1 VRLLRLVYIL
11 NKFNATAGP
20 DLEVLARDIGWC
32 IRKDILSLADKCV
45 DNKGI
50 FSEMEVIKKTLN
62 ALCYLWSVSRYEGTE
77 LSEYAESLVFADTRK
92 GLIILGLVTFVLL
105 ATSSLVYLLL
115 GFDLLYI
122 YSCAVLAVL
131 SLHVTVSAKA
141 VHDTSILYLMG
152 ITLLVVNGM
161 AFALLAHHSGSLN
174 SALFA
179 SVILLFLV
187 MPLVPWGMREAIL
200 IVLLVYLL
208 FTISTLSVNGRFEKE
223 TLMMLQFAMLSASLT
238 TLTVI
243 GRSVLLRKG
252 DIKSRFELEKAH
264 ERMEQLSLK
273 DPLTGAWNRRFLDQ
287 QFVKICASYGRAGHR
302 MHLALIDVDN
312 FKHLNDSQGHDY
324 GDLVL
329 CRLVANYC
337 ALLSDNEH
345 IIRMGGDE
353 FLIIMSAADPGSV
366 IHGGMTALRTDA
378 KLFPGSYERQ
388 VNVSAGLVSVDLESG
403 LSLDRVFHKADVA
416 LYQAKEKKVNRANS
430 NNTRNTLIEVRE
442 D

>member
-1 VRLLRLVYIL
+1 
-11 NKFNATAGP
+11 
-20 DLEVLARDIGWC
+20 
-32 IRKDILSLADKCV
+32 
-45 DNKGI
+45 
-50 FSEMEVIKKTLN
+50 
-62 ALCYLWSVSRYEGTE
+62 
-77 LSEYAESLVFADTRK
+77 
-92 GLIILGLVTFVLL
+92 
-105 ATSSLVYLLL
+105 
-115 GFDLLYI
+115 
-122 YSCAVLAVL
+122 
-131 SLHVTVSAKA
+131 
-141 VHDTSILYLMG
+141 
-152 ITLLVVNGM
+152 
-161 AFALLAHHSGSLN
+161 
-174 SALFA
+174 
-179 SVILLFLV
+179 
-187 MPLVPWGMREAIL
+187 MREAIL